1 MSWKI
6 CSPFLQTRTLIPLY
20 LGPEGCRPFRAAS
33 PRVNPSRVSVR
44 GCSLWRL
51 AWTAFPADA
60 CSRASHQS
68 KGSPL
73 LAQQATAA
81 LQKRGLPP
89 AGFTHTSPACCNQK
103 GQRSLQES
111 MQRFWQQRI
120 PHVTFYWLQKHTH
133 GSEKDSFQFEM
144 SRSCCTTPP
153 ITPFIIIL
161 PFIIIICITYSSYT
175 AAGFFSVL
183 RQWKGSLTLSIMLGH
198 QCAVMKRKT
207 VQSRNWKKKFK
218 IKTALEAGWSF
229 LTAHMRNGS

>member
-20 LGPEGCRPFRAAS
+20 LGPEGCRPFREAS
-33 PRVNPSRVSVR
+33 PRVNPSWVSVR
-44 GCSLWRL
+44 GSLWRL

-60 CSRASHQS
+60 RSRASHQS

-81 LQKRGLPP
+81 AALQKTGLPP

-120 PHVTFYWLQKHTH
+120 PHVTFYWLQKYTH
-133 GSEKDSFQFEM
+133 GSEKGSFQFEM
-144 SRSCCTTPP
+144 SPSCCTTQP

-161 PFIIIICITYSSYT
+161 PFLIICITYSSYT
-175 AAGFFSVL
+175 AAVFFSVL
-183 RQWKGSLTLSIMLGH
+183 RQRKGSLTLSIMLGH
-198 QCAVMKRKT
+198 QRAVMERKS
-207 VQSRNWKKKFK
+207 VQSRN
-218 IKTALEAGWSF
+218 
-229 LTAHMRNGS
+229 